1 MKMTIEKSRR
11 KTFWTFAYKSF
22 ERQVRMRKKLMKE
35 PTEQF
40 SAQIDSR
47 MQIEQSRR
55 KLISVFPVNSTIP
68 DSAEPTVI
76 RILQINSI

>member
-1 MKMTIEKSRR
+1 
-11 KTFWTFAYKSF
+11 
-22 ERQVRMRKKLMKE
+22 MRKKLMKE

-76 RILQINSI
+76 RILLINSI